1 MSVTGLPGGGS
12 SGGKSITLQEPLRAV
27 FYAPFYAALS
37 RGAYADQGVDI
48 NLFSAARPADAARGF
63 FDGSV
68 DVGWGGPMRV
78 METYHLRADCDL
90 VCFAEVVTRDP
101 FLLIGRAPNPDF
113 TVAGLIGPRVGT
125 VSEVPTPWL
134 CLQEDLRRAGLDPA
148 RVDRVT
154 DRTMAENAD
163 ALRAGRLDA
172 VQLFEPYAT
181 ALLDEGAG
189 HLWYA
194 AADRGPT
201 SYTTF
206 YARRDTLRSRRE
218 ELRRMVRALHRT
230 QHWIAGASGAEIAAA
245 IARYFP
251 AETPERLARACERY
265 KSLGIWGR
273 DPVLPREGYE
283 RLRAGLESGGL
294 VDRGAPFEQAVDNT
308 LAREILAETPPT
320 A

>member
-1 MSVTGLPGGGS
+1 MSVTGSVTG
-12 SGGKSITLQEPLRAV
+12 SITLQEPLRAV

-37 RGAYADQGVDI
+37 RGAYADEGVDI
-48 NLFSAARPADAARGF
+48 HLFSAARPADAARGF

-101 FLLIGRAPNPDF
+101 FLLIGRTPKPDF
-113 TVAGLIGPRVGT
+113 SMADLIGPRVGT

-154 DRTMAENAD
+154 DRTMAQNVD

-181 ALLDEGAG
+181 ALLDEDAG

-230 QHWIAGASGAEIAAA
+230 QRWIAGASGAEIAAA

-251 AETPERLARACERY
+251 AVTPERLARACERY

>member
-1 MSVTGLPGGGS
+1 MSVTGPAGAG
-12 SGGKSITLQEPLRAV
+12 SITLQEPLRAV
-27 FYAPFYAALS
+27 FYAPFYAALTH
-37 RGAYADQGVDI
+37 GAYADEGVDVH
-48 NLFSAARPADAARGF
+48 LFSAARPADAARGF
-63 FDGSV
+63 FEGSV

-101 FLLIGRAPNPDF
+101 FLLIGRAPKLGF
-113 TVAGLIGPRVGT
+113 TVADLIGPRVGT

-148 RVDRVT
+148 RVDRVA

-189 HLWYA
+189 YLWYA

-206 YARRDTLRSRRE
+206 YARRGTLLSRRE

-245 IARYFP
+245 TARYFP
-251 AETPERLARACERY
+251 AVPPERLARACDRY

-294 VDRGAPFEQAVDNT
+294 VVRGAPFEQAVDNT

>member
-1 MSVTGLPGGGS
+1 MSVPGTSVIGP
-12 SGGKSITLQEPLRAV
+12 ITLQEPLRAV
-27 FYAPFYAALS
+27 FYAPFYAALT
-37 RGAYADQGVDI
+37 RGAYADEGIDI
-48 NLFSAARPADAARGF
+48 HLFSAARPADAARGF
-63 FDGSV
+63 FEGSV

-78 METYHLRADCDL
+78 METYRLRADCDL

-101 FLLIGRAPNPDF
+101 FLLIGRAPRPSF
-113 TVAGLIGPRVGT
+113 TLADLIGPRVGT

-148 RVDRVT
+148 RVDRVA
-154 DRTMAENAD
+154 DRTMAQNAA
-163 ALRAGRLDA
+163 ALRAGQLDA

-181 ALLDEGAG
+181 ELLDAGAG

-230 QHWIAGASGAEIAAA
+230 QHWIARANGEDIAGA

-251 AETPERLARACERY
+251 AVPPDRLARACERY
-265 KSLGIWGR
+265 KSLCIWGR

-308 LAREILAETPPT
+308 LAREILAEAPPT